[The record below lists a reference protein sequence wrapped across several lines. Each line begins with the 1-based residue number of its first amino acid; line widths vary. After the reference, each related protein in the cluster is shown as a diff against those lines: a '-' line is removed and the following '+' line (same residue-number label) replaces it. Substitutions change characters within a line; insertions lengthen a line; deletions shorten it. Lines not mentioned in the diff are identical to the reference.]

1 MKKAVHRPILDGECI
16 TIFRAAVRSKYTVDP
31 YERSPVA
38 PLSSIDNTRDDF
50 AELAKRDPAAIEK
63 IIVGFIK
70 GKERTART
78 CM

>member
-1 MKKAVHRPILDGECI
+1 MKKAVNHPILDGECI

-31 YERSPVA
+31 HERRPVA
-38 PLSSIDNTRDDF
+38 PLSSIDNTSNEF
-50 AELAKRDPAAIEK
+50 AELAKRDPTANEK
-63 IIVGFIK
+63 TIVGFIK